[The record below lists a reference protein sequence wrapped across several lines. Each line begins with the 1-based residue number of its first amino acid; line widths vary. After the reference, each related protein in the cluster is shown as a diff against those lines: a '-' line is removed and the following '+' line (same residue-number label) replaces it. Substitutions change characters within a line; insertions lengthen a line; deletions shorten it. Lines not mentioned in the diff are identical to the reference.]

1 MTGNTCPWM
10 GGKPR
15 ITGGKLVL
23 LSVVRGTYAH
33 LRIWE
38 VSVSTTLKRL
48 GLRPDGPGHVVM

>member
-1 MTGNTCPWM
+1 M

-48 GLRPDGPGHVVM
+48 GLLPDGPGHVVM